1 MTADSSCKSKSLR
14 DPIALLP
21 IVCLFIASVAHAQSP
36 RVGFDGYGPAR
47 IGMTRAALQHA
58 LDVRLIEQS
67 PEADSDAC
75 LYVYAEGAGEGVGYM
90 LIDGRLARIDVD
102 TADVTTISG
111 AHVGSTEAEVRALY
125 PGQVKTTPH
134 FYTGPEGHYLV
145 LTAPDGQRG
154 IRFETDG
161 QRVVRWYAGTEEAI
175 QLVEGCQ

>member
-1 MTADSSCKSKSLR
+1 
-14 DPIALLP
+14 
-21 IVCLFIASVAHAQSP
+21 
-36 RVGFDGYGPAR
+36 
-47 IGMTRAALQHA
+47 
-58 LDVRLIEQS
+58 
-67 PEADSDAC
+67 
-75 LYVYAEGAGEGVGYM
+75 M

-102 TADVTTISG
+102 TAAVATISG

-125 PGQVKTTPH
+125 PGQVITTPH

-161 QRVVRWYAGTEEAI
+161 QRVVRWYAGTAEAI